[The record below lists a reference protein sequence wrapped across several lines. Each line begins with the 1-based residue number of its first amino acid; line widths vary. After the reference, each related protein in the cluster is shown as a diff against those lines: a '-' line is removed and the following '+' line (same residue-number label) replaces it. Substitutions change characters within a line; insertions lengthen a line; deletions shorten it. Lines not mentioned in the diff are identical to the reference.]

1 MKPFH
6 ANSGQAMTNR
16 SWILRAAGVAGC
28 ALALAGCDE
37 GLTELNVNP
46 NEPVDVGAEYLF
58 PNAVEAAV
66 SRALGASLSMD
77 LTALWVQH
85 IAESRYSEED
95 RYEITDSRVAA
106 HWTGFYSGPLQDFQ
120 EVIERGQE
128 TNRPNVAAMGEIMQS
143 WTFQVVTDLWG
154 DVGYS
159 EALRGR
165 DASVGLTVAYD
176 PQSQVYQGILA
187 ELRAASG
194 AIQPGAPALGNSDLI
209 YGGDAARWRL
219 FANSLRLR
227 VATRMS
233 QADAERARSEFT
245 AALADGVFT
254 SNADNAMLRYVD
266 NGVDVNPIFA
276 YDRSRPVD
284 HNVSATLVNRLKE
297 LSDPRLAVYA
307 DRNKGGN
314 YRGMPNGSMEAI
326 SLDSLSRIGIAFRS
340 ANSPVVLMS
349 YAEVL
354 FLQAEAAARG
364 WIPGDAATLYRQAI
378 TASMQQHGV
387 PQAQITAYLAQPSVA
402 YDGIPSI
409 GVQKWIALYGNG
421 PEAYAEWRRLG
432 YPVLTAGPDALN
444 DGRIPVRLPY
454 PAVEESLNG
463 TNLQAAISRQGGA
476 GLNDR
481 VWWDRS

>member
-1 MKPFH
+1 
-6 ANSGQAMTNR
+6 MTNR
-16 SWILRAAGVAGC
+16 SWVLRAAAVGGC
-28 ALALAGCDE
+28 AAVLGGCDA

-77 LTALWVQH
+77 MTALWVQH
-85 IAESRYSEED
+85 LAESRYSEED
-95 RYEITDSRVAA
+95 RFEVTDARVDA

-120 EVIERGQE
+120 EVIERGQKA
-128 TNRPNVAAMGEIMQS
+128 NRPNVAALGEVMQS

-154 DVGYS
+154 DVGYT

-165 DASVGLTVAYD
+165 DASAGLTVRYD
-176 PQSQVYQGILA
+176 PQQQIYQGLLA
-187 ELRAASG
+187 DLKAAG
-194 AIQPGAPALGNSDLI
+194 AAIQPGAPALGSADLI

-227 VATRMS
+227 VAMRMS
-233 QADAERARSEFT
+233 DADPARARAEFA
-245 AALADGVFT
+245 AALSDGVFG
-254 SNADNAMLRYVD
+254 SNAHNAVLRYVD

-284 HNVSATLVNRLKE
+284 HNVSATLVERLKQ

-307 DRNKGGN
+307 DKNRGGS
-314 YRGMPNGSMEAI
+314 YKGMPNGSMQAI
-326 SLDSLSRIGIAFRS
+326 SLDSLSRIGVAFRS
-340 ANSPVVLMS
+340 ANSPLVLMS

-354 FLQAEAAARG
+354 FLQAEAAQRG
-364 WIPGDAATLYRQAI
+364 WIAGDAAALYRQAI

-387 PQAQITAYLAQPSVA
+387 PQAQISAYLAQPSVA
-402 YDGIPSI
+402 YAGLPSI
-409 GVQKWIALYGNG
+409 GMQKWIALYGNG

-432 YPVLTAGPDALN
+432 YPALTAGPDALN
-444 DGRIPVRLPY
+444 DGKIPVRLPY
-454 PAVEESLNG
+454 PALEGSLNKV
-463 TNLQAAISRQGGA
+463 NLQDAISRQGGA

-481 VWWDRS
+481 IWWDRS

>member
-1 MKPFH
+1 
-6 ANSGQAMTNR
+6 MTNR
-16 SWILRAAGVAGC
+16 SWILRGAAVVGC
-28 ALALAGCDE
+28 AAVLGGCDA

-77 LTALWVQH
+77 MTALWVQH
-85 IAESRYSEED
+85 LAESRYSEED
-95 RYEITDSRVAA
+95 RYEVTDSRVEA

-120 EVIERGQE
+120 EVIERGQK
-128 TNRPNVAAMGEIMQS
+128 TGRPNVAAMGEVMQS

-154 DVGYS
+154 DAGFS

-165 DASVGLTVAYD
+165 DASAGLTVRYD
-176 PQSQVYQGILA
+176 PQQQIYQGLLA
-187 ELRAASG
+187 DLKAASA
-194 AIQPGAPALGNSDLI
+194 AIQPGAPALGNADLI
-209 YGGDAARWRL
+209 YGGNAARWRL

-227 VATRMS
+227 VAMRMS
-233 QADAERARSEFT
+233 DADPARARTEFA
-245 AALADGVFT
+245 AALSDGVFG

-266 NGVDVNPIFA
+266 NGVNVNPIFA

-284 HNVSATLVNRLKE
+284 HNISATLVNRLKG
-297 LSDPRLAVYA
+297 LSDPRLPVYA
-307 DRNKGGN
+307 DKNKGGN

-326 SLDSLSRIGIAFRS
+326 SLDSLSRIGVAFRS
-340 ANSPVVLMS
+340 ANSPLVLMS

-354 FLQAEAAARG
+354 FLQAEAAQRG
-364 WIPGDAATLYRQAI
+364 WTAGDAAALYRQAI
-378 TASMQQHGV
+378 TASMLQHGI
-387 PQAQITAYLAQPSVA
+387 PQAQISAYLAQPSVA
-402 YDGIPSI
+402 YAGLPSI
-409 GVQKWIALYGNG
+409 GMQKWIALYGNG

-432 YPVLTAGPDALN
+432 HPALTAGPDALN
-444 DGRIPVRLPY
+444 DGKIPVRLPY
-454 PAVEESLNG
+454 PGLEGSLNKA
-463 TNLQAAISRQGGA
+463 NLQEAISRQGGA